1 MHANTSVAT
10 GLQSASK
17 AMGALNKVIS
27 YRTCVLRHFI
37 DSNLK
42 NYFAFRSGTNR
53 VSFTRNIH
61 FQINKFLLCV

>member
-27 YRTCVLRHFI
+27 YRT
-37 DSNLK
+37 
-42 NYFAFRSGTNR
+42 FAHETFHICAFEKIMGAFHTGTKR
-53 VSFTRNIH
+53 VSFI
-61 FQINKFLLCV
+61 

>member
-27 YRTCVLRHFI
+27 YRTFVHDTFHIFTFEKIMGLFHT
-37 DSNLK
+37 
-42 NYFAFRSGTNR
+42 GTNR
-53 VSFTRNIH
+53 VSFTCDLH
-61 FQINKFLLCV
+61 FSE

>member
-27 YRTCVLRHFI
+27 YRTFVHETFHIC
-37 DSNLK
+37 
-42 NYFAFRSGTNR
+42 AFEKIMGAFHTGTKR
-53 VSFTRNIH
+53 VSFI
-61 FQINKFLLCV
+61 